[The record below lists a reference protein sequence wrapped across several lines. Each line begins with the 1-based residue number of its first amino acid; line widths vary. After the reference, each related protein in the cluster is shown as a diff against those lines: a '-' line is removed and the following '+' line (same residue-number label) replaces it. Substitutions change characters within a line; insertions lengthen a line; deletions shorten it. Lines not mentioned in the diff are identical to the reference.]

1 MRRDNLND
9 IVRSVLLEEGFVDS
23 LKAVAQK
30 ASTAVSK
37 TFTDVRKAVVGETE
51 QEKLNSLA
59 SRIISKFNETYDER
73 LSTSTDL
80 ANRAVSRSFDKN
92 GILSFV
98 VVDSAGSIKFT
109 HQVAGDRA
117 IPDFAALSKTC
128 AELTK
133 KTRKL
138 LAQETLVFTD
148 PDKWSRN
155 FWLSSPRLA
164 DLRERLPE
172 EERLRIGREAAR
184 HLQSSILTIPF
195 VWVIANNFET
205 SAEER
210 IKAWTDFSS
219 TGENTLAYYV
229 PNDNCVFMNLTTD
242 GALNFARI
250 GSPNELTSDYDVNR
264 SVLIHEIMHSKSTF
278 MTRLIDIIVN
288 SIDARY
294 FRSQGSSAKSAGTQ
308 SGGSFSGAT
317 PGGAARRTQDRP
329 PPGAAGSDFVSNYQA
344 AVRGGWAASIVGSD
358 APNMKDFS
366 ALCSLMAYAVDY
378 AERDLSDAEI
388 AANIDALVSIVQ
400 NALNKRDKPTL
411 SMPNLAGLSDKNVL
425 MRSSELYYPTKGAI
439 SGFPAYNFGFD
450 LGTGK
455 PVIDGVLSNYTV
467 KGVDLYI
474 PLDQNQY
481 VNERS
486 SDLSSDE
493 HVYNALTHLQRLFV
507 LMKQKGV
514 QFDSGGVPIPRRPA
528 ALSAGKITAGDI
540 MAALVGGK
548 HMVLNSEDTR
558 RIAVIL
564 AAAVKNKE
572 GELPKDFFYAV
583 DTLAV
588 RDTSQRGSARVRG
601 LTRDPM
607 RDDQAGE
614 LDASDRQG

>member
-59 SRIISKFNETYDER
+59 SRLISKFDETYDER

-184 HLQSSILTIPF
+184 HLQTSILTIPF

-219 TGENTLAYYV
+219 MGENTLAYYV
-229 PNDNCVFMNLTTD
+229 PNVNCVFMNLTTD
-242 GALNFARI
+242 GALDFARI

-264 SVLIHEIMHSKSTF
+264 NILIHEIMHSKSTF

-317 PGGAARRTQDRP
+317 PGGFS
-329 PPGAAGSDFVSNYQA
+329 AGSDFVSNYQA

-366 ALCSLMAYAVDY
+366 ALCSLMAYAIDY
-378 AERDLSDAEI
+378 AERDLADEEI

-411 SMPNLAGLSDKNVL
+411 SMPNLAVLSDKNML
-425 MRSSELYYPTKGAI
+425 MQKSELYYPTKGAI
-439 SGFPAYNFGFD
+439 PGFPAYNFRFD

-455 PVIDGVLSNYTV
+455 PVIDGVVSNYTV

-486 SDLSSDE
+486 DDLSSDE

-528 ALSAGKITAGDI
+528 ALSAPGKITAGNI
-540 MAALVGGK
+540 MASIVLGE